1 MNLKVN
7 IEKNTVLWY
16 NRYGICDNSNHKDQ
30 LIKVE
35 KYIMKFKKNSYRQ
48 IITIILVCIGITC
61 GWFVG
66 QFYIEQMSSGKM
78 FGLIEHQI
86 IVSPPQR
93 LMLISLFII
102 IFAFIGF
109 IIEDYANKI
118 KIEISNMDNA
128 DKLNVILSVIL
139 GLILAACCRA
149 ALGLQDKLNVLTNTI
164 LAFILMIISYRTLKS
179 ITNQFTNKV
188 SSGKGASPVK
198 YLDTNVIID
207 GRIADICKTGFIEGE
222 IIVPKFIL
230 LELQTISDSSD
241 SLKRARGRRGLEI
254 LNSLQKEMDLT
265 ILDTPYDNIHLE
277 IDSKLMKAA
286 KEAGAT
292 IVTNDYNLHKV
303 ATLQDIHVM
312 NINELAASLRPVV
325 LPGEQMKI
333 AIMKEGKEKEQGIA
347 YLDDGTMIV
356 VENGRNR
363 VGEIVNIEVASV
375 LQSVQGKMI
384 FAKILEDLYESKKHK
399 QNNYKKQK

>member
-1 MNLKVN
+1 
-7 IEKNTVLWY
+7 
-16 NRYGICDNSNHKDQ
+16 
-30 LIKVE
+30 
-35 KYIMKFKKNSYRQ
+35 MKFKKNSYRQ

-78 FGLIEHQI
+78 FGLIEHQLV
-86 IVSPPQR
+86 VSPPQK
-93 LMLISLFII
+93 LMLTSLFII

-109 IIEDYANKI
+109 IIEDYIDKI
-118 KIEISNMDNA
+118 KNEITNMDNA

-149 ALGLQDKLNVLTNTI
+149 ALGIQDKLNVLTNTI
-164 LAFILMIISYRTLKS
+164 LAFILVIISYRTLKS

-188 SSGKGASPVK
+188 ITGKGVSPVK

-254 LNSLQKEMDLT
+254 LNSLQQEMDLT

-292 IVTNDYNLHKV
+292 IVTNDYNLHQV
-303 ATLQDIHVM
+303 ATLQDIQVM

-356 VENGRNR
+356 VENGKNR